1 MILCG
6 RSIRAS
12 VVQDHLKA
20 IINATRGDA
29 PLSPAEIAAVNA
41 GDDMGLLTIDSRD
54 AQGTPTGISW
64 IDPNTVK

>member
-1 MILCG
+1 
-6 RSIRAS
+6 

-29 PLSPAEIAAVNA
+29 PLSPAEIAVINA

-54 AQGTPTGISW
+54 AHGA
-64 IDPNTVK
+64 PNAITWTRL